1 MDKNEECNYDERVE
15 RMLKR
20 WSLKKI
26 ETSESRLQRTR
37 KENANDRGQMLEQEI
52 QEEFIVEKRKVP
64 VSMKC

>member
-26 ETSESRLQRTR
+26 ETPEGRL
-37 KENANDRGQMLEQEI
+37 
-52 QEEFIVEKRKVP
+52 
-64 VSMKC
+64 

>member
-26 ETSESRLQRTR
+26 ETPESRLQRTR